1 MRAGRPQK
9 SLTRPLRSQSPKR
22 VGSGPA
28 GPPISFGMGCCGLGM
43 AGCAVGLGGC
53 ALGNSA
59 AASGVGDG
67 RASVVG
73 LGSLSGVCVMA
84 ILM

>member
-1 MRAGRPQK
+1 MGAGAVPAGRQK

-28 GPPISFGMGCCGLGM
+28 GPPISFGNLGAGLG
-43 AGCAVGLGGC
+43 VGVVLG
-53 ALGNSA
+53 
-59 AASGVGDG
+59 AASVAG
-67 RASVVG
+67 A
-73 LGSLSGVCVMA
+73 GSLSGVCVMA